1 MDNLI
6 KELVSE
12 FKKDE
17 QKYEDESKKNNKEN
31 KIVAKVNKNDCVEV
45 LEVSGRQPALLASIC
60 LILKEMGKHSDDT
73 ALDMAK
79 IILLTLEIEKEIND

>member
-12 FKKDE
+12 LKKDE
-17 QKYEDESKKNNKEN
+17 QKYEDESKKINKEN
-31 KIVAKVNKNDCVEV
+31 KIVAKVNKNGCVEV
-45 LEVSGRQPALLASIC
+45 LGVSGRQSSLLASIC

-79 IILLTLEIEKEIND
+79 IILLTLEMEKEIND